1 MTNDTTQTIGCDLGD
16 KWSTVYVLESNG
28 TGKRD
33 RIRTT
38 PDAVGQFF
46 GRPPAHVVIE
56 VGTHSRWVSNQLTQL
71 GHRVTVAN
79 PRRVQLISQSNSKS
93 DEADCELLAR
103 LGRVDAGLLA
113 PVEHRGRQAHMDLA
127 QLKAR
132 DVLVRA
138 RTKLVNH
145 VRAVVKASGKRLPA
159 TTTEAFARK
168 TQALLPTELSPAL
181 EPIYRTLEAL
191 DTQIKELDATIERT
205 AQRYPDVDLLS
216 KPNGVG
222 TLTAMAFLLTVEDK
236 TRFRNS
242 RMAGAFFGLRPRRDQ
257 SGAMDKQ
264 LRITKAGDPFVR
276 RLLVNC
282 ANYILGP
289 FGQDCDLRR
298 WGLELAKRGGKN
310 ARKRAKVALARKLAV
325 VMHRLWVTGEVY
337 KPLRAAID
345 PTLPTN

>member
-1 MTNDTTQTIGCDLGD
+1 MTNDIIQTIGCDLGD
-16 KWSTVYVLESNG
+16 KWSTVYVLEADG
-28 TGKRD
+28 TGRRD

-38 PDAVGQFF
+38 PDAVARFF

-56 VGTHSRWVSNQLTQL
+56 VGTHSRWVSSQLTEL

-79 PRRVQLISQSNSKS
+79 PRRVQLISASNSKS
-93 DEADCELLAR
+93 DEADCQLLAR

-113 PVEHRGRQAHMDLA
+113 PVEHRGREAHVDLA

-132 DVLVRA
+132 DVLVRT

-145 VRAVVKASGKRLPA
+145 IRSVVKACGKRLPA

-168 TQALLPTELSPAL
+168 TEALLPAELAL
-181 EPIYRTLEAL
+181 ALGPIYRTLEGL
-191 DTQIKELDATIERT
+191 DKQVKELESSIERT
-205 AQRYPDVDLLS
+205 AKRYPDVEVLS
-216 KPNGVG
+216 QPNGVG

-236 TRFRNS
+236 TRFKNS

-298 WGLELAKRGGKN
+298 WGLALATRGGKN
-310 ARKRAKVALARKLAV
+310 ARKRSKVAIARKLAV
-325 VMHRLWVTGEVY
+325 LMHRLWVTGEVY
-337 KPLRAAID
+337 KPLRQAA
-345 PTLPTN
+345 LPA